1 MIRGGLASETH
12 WKAIRM
18 NASPPQE
25 PPDLAEVLFQLQV
38 DLNYTRHLGSQTAT
52 DRLVE
57 LCHIGANTQVL
68 DLGCGVGIT
77 ACNMA
82 RTYGC
87 KVIGVDLREGM
98 IQRAMERAR
107 KRGVQDNTAFMVAN
121 AVSLPFPD
129 HAFDVV
135 LAESV
140 LAFIEDKSRALEECT
155 RVTKPEGSL
164 GITEATWIETP
175 PRELVAQLSRT
186 FGPGFVVLD
195 MEGWRRLLHAAGLKD
210 VSASSSRITARSESV
225 DRLRQL
231 GWSQVLQIWLR
242 SLYLS
247 LRSPEYRSL
256 PKGALSDPQELINYW
271 GYGIYVGRK

>member
-1 MIRGGLASETH
+1 
-12 WKAIRM
+12 M
-18 NASPPQE
+18 NDSPSQG
-25 PPDLAEVLFQLQV
+25 PPDLAEVLFQLQL

-57 LCHIGANTQVL
+57 LCRIGANTRVL
-68 DLGCGVGIT
+68 DVGCGVGIT

-107 KRGVQDNTAFMVAN
+107 KQGVEDDTAFMVAN
-121 AVSLPFPD
+121 ALSLPFPD

-140 LAFIEDKSRALEECT
+140 LAFIEDKARALEQCT
-155 RVTKPEGSL
+155 RVIEPGGSL
-164 GITEATWIETP
+164 GVTEATWIETP
-175 PRELVAQLSRT
+175 PKELVAQLSGI

-195 MEGWRRLLHAAGLKD
+195 MEGWSRLLHDAGLKD
-210 VSASSSRITARSESV
+210 VSASSSRITARSESA

-231 GWSQVLQIWLR
+231 GWSEVLQIWLR
-242 SLYLS
+242 SLNLS

>member
-1 MIRGGLASETH
+1 MIRGSLASETH

-18 NASPPQE
+18 NDSPPQE
-25 PPDLAEVLFQLQV
+25 LPHLAEVLFQLQV

-57 LCHIGANTQVL
+57 LCQIGAHTQVL

-87 KVIGVDLREGM
+87 KVIGIDLREGM

-107 KRGVQDNTAFMVAN
+107 RQSVEDNTAFMVAN
-121 AVSLPFPD
+121 ALYLPFPD
-129 HAFDVV
+129 HAFDAV

-140 LAFIEDKSRALEECT
+140 LAFIEDKSRALEECI
-155 RVTKPEGSL
+155 RVIKPDGFL
-164 GITEATWIETP
+164 GVTEATWIETP
-175 PRELVAQLSRT
+175 PRELVAQLSGT

-195 MEGWRRLLHAAGLKD
+195 MEGWRRLLHDAGLRD

>member
-1 MIRGGLASETH
+1 MIRGSLAFETH

-18 NASPPQE
+18 NASPPRE

-38 DLNYTRHLGSQTAT
+38 DLNYTKHLGGQTAT
-52 DRLVE
+52 DSLVE
-57 LCHIGANTQVL
+57 LCRIDADTQVL
-68 DLGCGVGIT
+68 DVGCGVGIT

-87 KVIGVDLREGM
+87 KVIGIDLREGM
-98 IQRAMERAR
+98 IQRAMERTR
-107 KRGVQDNTAFMVAN
+107 KQGVQDSTAFVVAN
-121 AVSLPFPD
+121 VESLPFQD

-140 LAFIEDKSRALEECT
+140 LAFIADKSRALEECI
-155 RVTKPEGSL
+155 RVIKPEGAL
-164 GITEATWIETP
+164 GVTEATWIETP
-175 PRELVAQLSRT
+175 PRELVAQLSGT

-195 MEGWRRLLHAAGLKD
+195 TEGWRRLLHDAGLKD
-210 VSASSSRITARSESV
+210 VSASSSRITARSESM

-271 GYGIYVGRK
+271 GYGVYVGRK